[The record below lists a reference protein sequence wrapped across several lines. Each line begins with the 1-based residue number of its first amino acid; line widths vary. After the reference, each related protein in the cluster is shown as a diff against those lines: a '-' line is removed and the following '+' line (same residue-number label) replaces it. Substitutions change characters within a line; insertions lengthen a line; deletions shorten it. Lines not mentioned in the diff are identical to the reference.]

1 LNAARIG
8 RRIDDQHDEEPGK
21 VLHQARHGPLSELGL
36 DPYGGYYGDWSTSPD
51 FLIFLGQYLA
61 WTGDLDTIRR
71 LLPAARQALG
81 WLDRYADLDGDGF
94 IEYQTRA
101 EDGLKNQGWKDSA
114 TAIVDEHGRSVDN
127 PIASSELQ
135 GYHYAALRYSALVF
149 TATGDRLYAADLVG
163 RAARL
168 RRRFHEAYWMPE
180 HHCYAL
186 ALGPDKQQV
195 RSVNSNDGQLLATG
209 IVPSRVARTVAQ
221 RMLEPDMFSGWGMR
235 TLSAEHVAYDPFSY
249 HRGSVWPVE
258 AGTFALGLARYGC
271 WEQLHRLAEATF
283 AAASL
288 FEGHRLPEVLS
299 GLPRDDAHPYPG
311 VYPRACSPQAWSAS
325 AIIAIVQA
333 LLGLRPIA
341 PLRTILVDPHL
352 PAWLP
357 DFTLEGIRLG
367 NARFDLAVR
376 RDRHG
381 GATVQCLGDDRVA
394 VVHRPFRQSRRA
406 AVLGGRVG
414 GRVPDS
420 KA

>member
-1 LNAARIG
+1 
-8 RRIDDQHDEEPGK
+8 
-21 VLHQARHGPLSELGL
+21 
-36 DPYGGYYGDWSTSPD
+36 
-51 FLIFLGQYLA
+51 
-61 WTGDLDTIRR
+61 
-71 LLPAARQALG
+71 
-81 WLDRYADLDGDGF
+81 
-94 IEYQTRA
+94 
-101 EDGLKNQGWKDSA
+101 
-114 TAIVDEHGRSVDN
+114 
-127 PIASSELQ
+127 
-135 GYHYAALRYSALVF
+135 VF
-149 TATGDRLYAADLVG
+149 TAAGDRLYAADLVG

-357 DFTLEGIRLG
+357 DFTLAGIRLG

-381 GATVQCLGDDRVA
+381 GATVQCRGDDRVA

-414 GRVPDS
+414 GRMPDS